1 MSLSKKHKT
10 TKIKTKSKKDNK
22 ISNIQKKKK
31 VKDIRIDKILLILTV
46 MFMVTINYSYLF
58 VKM

>member
-31 VKDIRIDKILLILTV
+31 VKDIRIDKILSDEAMKKKRRT
-46 MFMVTINYSYLF
+46 LF
-58 VKM
+58 PIIPF